1 MSSTKPESGR
11 LIIASNRLPVSISKR
26 QGKVTI
32 QPSPGGLATALRGLR
47 LKKEVVFFGWP
58 GYIPETSSD
67 KKYIQTKLREEHN
80 CFPLFLSRRDV
91 DRYYY
96 GFSNRTLW
104 PLFHYFTSYCTF
116 EKAEWEAYR
125 RVNQKFF
132 EAIIQ
137 ESAENDT
144 FWVHDYHLM
153 LLPHLL
159 RSYFPGTDI
168 GFFLHIPFPS
178 SEIFRILPW
187 RNEVLEGMLGADLVG
202 FHTYEYAR
210 HFLSS
215 VLRLLGYEHEFGTI
229 FVADR
234 LVMVDNFPM
243 GVDAQNIMKLL
254 QKRSTQTEIRK
265 FERSV
270 EKKDRKIILSVDRL
284 DYSKGIP
291 HRLQAFED
299 FLNRHPQWREKLIYI
314 MLCVPS
320 RTKVR
325 DYALL
330 KQEVESLV
338 GRINGRFGTP
348 GWMPVYYMYRS
359 FPFHRLL
366 PLYAIADI
374 ALITPVRDGM
384 NLVAKEYVASRTDD
398 TGVLILSG
406 TAGAEAEL
414 GEALVVNVYSKEDL
428 VDALSQALEMSAEE
442 QKQRMSTMRQR
453 IIDYD
458 IHRWTGSF
466 ISGIEEMEE
475 RKSRREHR
483 KLTGDWK
490 KTLLLDYRES
500 KKRLLL
506 FDYDG
511 TLISFTKKPID
522 AKPDTG
528 LKRLLLSLAKERKNH
543 LAIISGRDRST
554 MEQWLGDIPCA
565 LIAEHGAWIRKNED
579 SGWKIKR
586 TVSMDWKSQV
596 MPILKTYE
604 ARVPGSFV
612 EEKDLG
618 LAWHYR
624 KASPELGEIRSHEL
638 YDNLNEYLANT
649 ELQLMHGKKVI
660 EIRPGGINK
669 GQAAQDLLTRDRYDF
684 VLAIGDDWTDEDLFK
699 VLPEG
704 AYSIKVGYGS
714 THARFF
720 LDSPQD
726 CRRFL
731 ACLASA
737 DCLK

>member
-1 MSSTKPESGR
+1 MSSTKRKSSR
-11 LIIASNRLPVSISKR
+11 LIIVSNRLPVSISKKG
-26 QGKVTI
+26 GKVSI
-32 QPSPGGLATALRGLR
+32 QPSPGGLATALRALR
-47 LKKEVVFFGWP
+47 IDQEIMFFGWP
-58 GYIPETSSD
+58 GYIPETRSEQ
-67 KKYIQTKLREEHN
+67 KYIQTTLKEKHS
-80 CFPLFLSRRDV
+80 CVPVFLSRREIDK
-91 DRYYY
+91 YYY

-132 EAIIQ
+132 NVLIQ
-137 ESAENDT
+137 NSTEKDT

-159 RSYFPGTDI
+159 RTYFPQIDI

-187 RNEVLEGMLGADLVG
+187 RNELLEGLLGSDLVG

-215 VLRLLGYEHEFGTI
+215 VLRLLGYEQEFGAVS
-229 FVADR
+229 VADR

-243 GVDAQNIMKLL
+243 GVDARNIMALL
-254 QKRSTQTEIRK
+254 QQESTQREIQK
-265 FERSV
+265 FEKTV
-270 EKKDRKIILSVDRL
+270 EKKDRKVILSVDRL

-291 HRLQAFED
+291 QRLLAFES
-299 FLNRHPQWREKLIYI
+299 FLLRNPDWREKLIYI

-320 RTKVR
+320 RTKVK

-348 GWMPVYYMYRS
+348 GWMPVYYLYRS
-359 FPFHRLL
+359 LPFHRLL
-366 PLYAIADI
+366 PLYAISDI
-374 ALITPVRDGM
+374 ALVTPVRDGM
-384 NLVAKEYVASRTDD
+384 NLVAKEYVASRMDD
-398 TGVLILSG
+398 SGVLILSG

-414 GEALVVNVYSKEDL
+414 GEALVVNVYSKEAI
-428 VDALSQALEMSAEE
+428 VGALLQALEMTEDE
-442 QKQRMSTMRQR
+442 QKRRMRVMRQR

-458 IHRWTGSF
+458 IHHWTRSF
-466 ISGIEEMEE
+466 ISGIEGMRD
-475 RKSRREHR
+475 RKSQREHR
-483 KLTGDWK
+483 KLSGDWERR
-490 KTLLLDYRES
+490 LLSDYRAGR
-500 KKRLLL
+500 KCLLM

-511 TLISFTKKPID
+511 TLISFAEKPKD
-522 AKPDTG
+522 AKPDTE
-528 LKRLLLSLAKERKNH
+528 LKRLLTVLAKKRKNQ
-543 LAIISGRDRST
+543 LAIVSGRDRSI
-554 MEQWLGDIPCA
+554 MEQWLGEIPCV
-565 LIAEHGAWIRKNED
+565 LVAEHGAWIREEMG
-579 SGWKIKR
+579 SSWKLQR
-586 TVSMDWKSQV
+586 TVSMEWKSQV
-596 MPILKTYE
+596 LPILKTYE

-612 EEKDLG
+612 EEKEIG

-638 YDNLNEYLANT
+638 FDNLNEFLANMD
-649 ELQLMHGKKVI
+649 LQLMHGKRVI

-669 GQAAQDLLTRDRYDF
+669 GQAAKNLLVGDRYDF

-699 VLPEG
+699 ALPEG
-704 AYSIKVGYGS
+704 AYSIKVGFGT

-720 LDSPQD
+720 LDSPQA

-731 ACLASA
+731 HTLT
-737 DCLK
+737 